1 MGKSQNSNRIRAI
14 MKKAGKAAGKIK
26 AALRDFLVKVNPGP

>member
-14 MKKAGKAAGKIK
+14 MKKAGKAFNAAVVQALATEKKGK
-26 AALRDFLVKVNPGP
+26 

>member
-1 MGKSQNSNRIRAI
+1 MGNSQKTNRIKVI
-14 MKKAGKAAGKIK
+14 VKKAGKAADKIK